1 MVPLKAEALALVAWG
16 PRGRETQSREGGTT
30 GCQWLR
36 VLRYQ
41 RSSFGEKRERERE
54 RERGGGRERIAFP
67 QKASLTDLCA
77 MLPFMF
83 VWFGL
88 GVLSSL
94 PSSFFLPQRDSLS
107 LPFPEAP
114 SIFFGHTFEGLFFC
128 GWGDAI
134 STIRKNGSNGSNS
147 GLDGGSSK
155 YPRNLIE
162 K

>member
-41 RSSFGEKRERERE
+41 RSSFGEKRER
-54 RERGGGRERIAFP
+54 GGGRERIAFP

-94 PSSFFLPQRDSLS
+94 PLSSFFTSAYLCLFLGVRGPVH
-107 LPFPEAP
+107 
-114 SIFFGHTFEGLFFC
+114 FGHPFEGLFFC
-128 GWGDAI
+128 GWELDAI
-134 STIRKNGSNGSNS
+134 STVCKNGNNFFSSQAQKKNNS
-147 GLDGGSSK
+147 IFDGGSQ
-155 YPRNLIE
+155 NILEI
-162 K
+162 

>member
-30 GCQWLR
+30 GCQRGFFGTRDR
-36 VLRYQ
+36 V
-41 RSSFGEKRERERE
+41 SAKRERERE

-107 LPFPEAP
+107 LPFPEDERAP
-114 SIFFGHTFEGLFFC
+114 IHPFDGWIFC
-128 GWGDAI
+128 GWEGDAI
-134 STIRKNGSNGSNS
+134 STLHENNLIF
-147 GLDGGSSK
+147 GLD
-155 YPRNLIE
+155 
-162 K
+162 